1 VPADDRER
9 VALATR
15 SPVAAHAPLRGRRE
29 SRLMRPS
36 LQATAHRYLGGAI
49 LLSLVA
55 AGGMFALARNAVP
68 RDVLV
73 ALTWDAGVLVFVVL
87 VLLVAS
93 RYDERDMPRKVRHP
107 HPGLLTLLATAGA
120 CFGVYAIFLLV
131 TATGNVPPELVAK
144 HVAVG
149 ATTTVLSWT
158 LVHLLFG
165 LAYAGMYYT
174 APESEPGSQPFGGL
188 AFPGTGL
195 PNYLDFFYFSF
206 IIGVASQTAD
216 VSITSRAMRKVS
228 LLHSLVAFAFN
239 TLILAGTINVAASL
253 V

>member
-1 VPADDRER
+1 
-9 VALATR
+9 
-15 SPVAAHAPLRGRRE
+15 
-29 SRLMRPS
+29 MRPS

-107 HPGLLTLLATAGA
+107 HPGLLTLLATTSA

-149 ATTTVLSWT
+149 AMTTVLSWT

-174 APESEPGSQPFGGL
+174 APGEEPGSPSFGAL
-188 AFPGTGL
+188 AFPGTEL

-206 IIGVASQTAD
+206 IIIGVASQTAD

-228 LLHSLVAFAFN
+228 LAHSLVAFAFN